1 MDGEVALY
9 FAEPDVFDD
18 DDIDD
23 VEDIDP
29 MSDEWEASDYVSDA
43 GDR

>member
-9 FAEPDVFDD
+9 FSEPDVFDD

-23 VEDIDP
+23 DDIDP
-29 MSDEWEASDYVSDA
+29 MLDEWEASDYVSCA

>member
-1 MDGEVALY
+1 MDDEVALY
-9 FAEPDVFDD
+9 WAEPDVFDD
-18 DDIDD
+18 DDID
-23 VEDIDP
+23 DIDP